1 MSDDELRLVGD
12 DEPET
17 HEDETWMDEWLVPPS
32 AFRRVDLSDMPYEF
46 GQELNNDGS
55 VAVKGTTLY
64 PFEGQTMWL
73 LRTMSLGTAFSTA
86 GLVRDQGNQ
95 LTTMRHFQAL
105 CARLAD
111 LLAHWTLTDL
121 QRRPMPQPYGNPEAL
136 ERLTADQINWIMGK
150 VMVEDEAAEGKGV
163 RGARNSSR
171 PSRSTTRT
179 KGMPRQRR

>member
-1 MSDDELRLVGD
+1 MSDDELRLLD
-12 DEPET
+12 EEPEV
-17 HEDETWMDEWLVPPS
+17 HEDEGWMDEWLVPPS

-55 VAVKGTTLY
+55 VAVQGTTLF

-95 LTTMRHFQAL
+95 LTTMRHFEAL

-121 QRRPMPQPYGNPEAL
+121 QGRLMPQPYGNPEAL

-150 VMVEDEAAEGKGV
+150 VMVEDEAAEGKGG
-163 RGARNSSR
+163 GAGRNSSR